1 MDCET
6 LLAYLSDYIDRQL
19 DEELSEA
26 AQEHLRTCSNCR
38 VVLDSTEQMILLYRA
53 QGKETIPAERRHQ
66 LFSQIQT
73 AFDKREQNKGN
84 L

>member
-26 AQEHLRTCSNCR
+26 AQEHLRTCSNCQ

-53 QGKETIPAERRHQ
+53 QGKETIPAKRRQQ

>member
-6 LLAYLSDYIDRQL
+6 LLIYLSDYIDRQL
-19 DEELSEA
+19 EEDLTAA
-26 AQEHLRTCSNCR
+26 AQEHLRTCENCR

-53 QGKETIPAERRHQ
+53 QGKETIPAQRRER

-73 AFDKREQNKGN
+73 AFDKREKNQGN